1 MEGSVDDRTVR
12 EVVEG
17 LRALL
22 EAIDAGRVEATA
34 VQRAYL
40 AGRWT
45 RSTSSQNVRS
55 ETVLYVIFPA
65 GLRPVAPSHKSVSK
79 LVSRW

>member
-1 MEGSVDDRTVR
+1 MDDRTVR

-55 ETVLYVIFPA
+55 ETTL
-65 GLRPVAPSHKSVSK
+65 
-79 LVSRW
+79 